1 MEKMTHWIKAIRLRT
16 LPLSLATIALGSM
29 LAASYGF
36 HKWALTTGAILTTI
50 FLQVLSNLAN
60 DYGDSQNGADH
71 HKRKGPERM
80 VQTGMISMKEM
91 YMAIVLFVI
100 LSFLAGTWLCVEAFG
115 WNSVRFWVFFGM
127 LILCIYAAIK
137 YTAGKNPYGYKAL
150 GDISVFIFFG
160 IFGVA
165 ASFYLH
171 SSELFWLV
179 LIPAMSVGFLCM
191 GVLNLNNMRDIP
203 SDTQAGKV
211 TIPILLGLNKAKV
224 YHTLL
229 ISLALILPVFFV
241 FNREGEINLY
251 DFLFT
256 LVAPILLKHLIT
268 IWKIQD
274 HMEFD
279 PLLKKL
285 AITTLLFCIL
295 LGLGQI
301 L

>member
-1 MEKMTHWIKAIRLRT
+1 MGKMSYWIKAIRLRT

-29 LAASYGF
+29 LAASYDY
-36 HKWALTTGAILTTI
+36 HRWILTVGAILTTI
-50 FLQVLSNLAN
+50 SLQVLSNLAN

-71 HKRKGPERM
+71 FKRKGPERM
-80 VQTGMISMKEM
+80 VQAGRISMKEM

-100 LSFLAGTWLCVEAFG
+100 ISFITGTWLCLEAFD
-115 WNSVRFWVFFGM
+115 WNTSRFWIFFLM

-160 IFGVA
+160 LFGVA

-171 SSELFWLV
+171 SSILFWEV
-179 LIPAMSVGFLCM
+179 LLPAMSVGFLCM

-203 SDTQAGKV
+203 SDTEAGKV
-211 TIPILLGLNKAKV
+211 TIPILLGLQKAKI
-224 YHTLL
+224 YHTILIILALL
-229 ISLALILPVFFV
+229 IGGLFV
-241 FNREGEINLY
+241 FLQDGPVEIF
-251 DFLFT
+251 DFLF
-256 LVAPILLKHLIT
+256 LLMSPLLIVHLIK
-268 IWKIQD
+268 IWQINIHLD
-274 HMEFD
+274 FD

-285 AITTLLFCIL
+285 AIATLLFCL
-295 LGLGQI
+295 LFGAGQI

>member
-1 MEKMTHWIKAIRLRT
+1 MSYWIKAIRLRT

-36 HKWALTTGAILTTI
+36 HKWTLTIGAVLTTI

-60 DYGDSQNGADH
+60 DYGDTQNGADH
-71 HKRKGPERM
+71 FKRKGPERM
-80 VQTGMISMKEM
+80 VQAGRISMREM
-91 YMAIVLFVI
+91 YIAIVLFVI
-100 LSFLAGTWLCVEAFG
+100 VSFVSGTWLCLAAFQ
-115 WNSVRFWVFFGM
+115 WNTVRFWVFFLM

-160 IFGVA
+160 LFGVA

-171 SSELFWLV
+171 SSQLFLEV
-179 LIPAMSVGFLCM
+179 LLPAMSVGFLCM

-203 SDTQAGKV
+203 SDTEAGKV
-211 TIPILLGLNKAKV
+211 TIPILLGLHKAKI
-224 YHTLL
+224 YHSIL
-229 ISLALILPVFFV
+229 IVFALIIGLSYVFIQEDPV
-241 FNREGEINLY
+241 ELY
-251 DFLFT
+251 DFIFLLMSPLL
-256 LVAPILLKHLIT
+256 LVHLVK
-268 IWKIQD
+268 IWKIKT
-274 HMEFD
+274 HIEFD

-285 AITTLLFCIL
+285 AIATLLFCIL
-295 LGLGQI
+295 FGTGQI